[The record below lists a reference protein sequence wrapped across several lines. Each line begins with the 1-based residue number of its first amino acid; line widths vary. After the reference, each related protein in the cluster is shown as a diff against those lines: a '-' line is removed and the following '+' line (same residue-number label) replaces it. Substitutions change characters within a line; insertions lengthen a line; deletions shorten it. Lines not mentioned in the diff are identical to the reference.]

1 MSFLKN
7 NIFGVF
13 YSVLTKVFVVFILM
27 GSIQLS
33 YAEDKDKEINICKS
47 VCWQPI

>member
-1 MSFLKN
+1 MVFLKN
-7 NIFGVF
+7 NLGSVF
-13 YSVLTKVFVVFILM
+13 YSMLTKLFVVFLLM